1 MSTKTKQKKKTTDP
15 LQSTGSTDE
24 YETDDFSPSE
34 ESDVDNVAAASYN
47 NRRDDYNGTPAA
59 TMRGGARSSQRGKNS
74 SGKKKKNSFT
84 NSSASKRGGKKS
96 SSIDEVELLSSEKEE
111 EDDSYEGDT
120 ETYDKKKSSKKG
132 RAKRNNN
139 VEDDSDNDMEEESPK
154 NNKRGRR
161 ALGHINENKSNTSK
175 SPVNGGDTSEGDGAG
190 DNNTND
196 DDDSDDDS
204 DPFAN
209 LGRGSNKRQKLQ
221 QKKNKGSDE
230 DDSDSDS
237 DDSDSDDSSM
247 GMGLGRNRSAQLAK
261 RRQKMMATH
270 TYSSSDD
277 DDDSSDSDDSLSD
290 EKKKKKKPPAK
301 KKSNA
306 LDDSDSSI
314 SFLGTQS
321 RNNPSRK
328 TTKKSPQKKPAAT
341 SNKQPAGN
349 KGKRKSSIL
358 DTSCEIL
365 SSDDDFDLPKT
376 ITTTTSAAAKRSSPR
391 KQPPVAAS
399 AFKKPMSQDTE
410 RDPSVRKA
418 STKALDEARK
428 AREALKAAQQYKAK
442 EAVLPPIDVD
452 LPSSLTS
459 SRSRARG
466 GGMEVVD
473 VDMISSF
480 PSQPSVAFPAQI
492 SYKGPR
498 ITLTL
503 RYQNPIT
510 KKESKANIKIKTDQP
525 LQHLVDEFKTQQSS
539 LEITTVK
546 FDGRNLSLKNTPA
559 FYEME
564 DEDLVDVVVVVKQQN
579 AATAPSFFGGLA
591 SRAAQ
596 ALGVSSPPAA
606 QAVTVA
612 TVHVQTRGNQSQK
625 HTFQIKNDASLSK
638 VVTAYC
644 EKYDLISMRLEH
656 NGRMLD
662 TNKSLSAEGLPNE
675 VHLDAVDLVQGG
687 PSIKLKFRVYGKAND
702 ITTLSIPMKGKFV
715 SIMGRFAQKKNLS
728 VSQCKFIF
736 DGETLNQNSTPE
748 GLDLEGD
755 EIIDVRLPES
765 DSSSSSASATGAS
778 SNQAS
783 SATGPGRQISI
794 QTNRNR
800 NNNARQKGWK
810 VHNTNSISKL
820 QTDYIKYYKS
830 KGCQTVKFY
839 FRNAV
844 INNMTQSFRELGVAE
859 GAMIFAMENGKPY
872 S

>member
-1 MSTKTKQKKKTTDP
+1 MSTKKTKQKKKTADP

-34 ESDVDNVAAASYN
+34 ESDIDNVAAASYN
-47 NRRDDYNGTPAA
+47 NRHDDYNGSGGTPAA

-74 SGKKKKNSFT
+74 SGKKKNSFT
-84 NSSASKRGGKKS
+84 NSSANTKGGKK
-96 SSIDEVELLSSEKEE
+96 SIDEVELLSSEEEEE

-132 RAKRNNN
+132 RAKSNNN
-139 VEDDSDNDMEEESPK
+139 GEDDSDDDVEEESPK

-161 ALGHINENKSNTSK
+161 ALGHINDNKSNTSK

-190 DNNTND
+190 DNNTNND
-196 DDDSDDDS
+196 NDSDDDS

-209 LGRGSNKRQKLQ
+209 LGKRSNKRQKLQ
-221 QKKNKGSDE
+221 QNKGSDE

-261 RRQKMMATH
+261 RRQQMMATH

-290 EKKKKKKPPAK
+290 KKKKKKPAAK
-301 KKSNA
+301 KKSA

-321 RNNPSRK
+321 RKNPSRK
-328 TTKKSPQKKPAAT
+328 AASPQKKKPAT

-349 KGKRKSSIL
+349 EGKRKSSIL

-365 SSDDDFDLPKT
+365 SSGDDDFDLPKT
-376 ITTTTSAAAKRSSPR
+376 ITTTARSSPR
-391 KQPPVAAS
+391 KQPPAAAS
-399 AFKKPMSQDTE
+399 ASKKPMSQDTE

-452 LPSSLTS
+452 IPSSSTT
-459 SRSRARG
+459 SRSRTGAR

-473 VDMISSF
+473 VDIISSF
-480 PSQPSVAFPAQI
+480 PSQPSVAAPI

-503 RYQNPIT
+503 RYQNPTT

-525 LQHLVDEFKTQQSS
+525 LQHLVDEFKTQQQS

-546 FDGRNLSLKNTPA
+546 FDGQNLSLKNTPA

-564 DEDLVDVVVVVKQQN
+564 DEDLVDVVVIVKQQN
-579 AATAPSFFGGLA
+579 VASAPSFFGGLA

-596 ALGVSSPPAA
+596 ALGVSAPAA
-606 QAVTVA
+606 QAVTLA

-625 HTFQIKNDASLSK
+625 HTFQIKNDAPLSK

-656 NGRMLD
+656 NGRLLD
-662 TNKSLSAEGLPNE
+662 ANKSLSAEGLPNE
-675 VHLDAVDLVQGG
+675 VQLVAVDLVQGG
-687 PSIKLKFRVYGKAND
+687 PSIKLKFRVYGKTND
-702 ITTLSIPMKGKFV
+702 ITTLSIPTKGKFE
-715 SIMGRFAQKKNLS
+715 SIMGRFAQKKSLS

-736 DGETLNQNSTPE
+736 DGETLNPNSTPE

-765 DSSSSSASATGAS
+765 NSSSASAT
-778 SNQAS
+778 
-783 SATGPGRQISI
+783 ATLGPGRQISI

-800 NNNARQKGWK
+800 NTSSRQKSWK

-839 FRNAV
+839 FRNAA
-844 INNMTQSFRELGVAE
+844 INNMTQSFRDLGVRKVRVC
-859 GAMIFAMENGKPY
+859 IL
-872 S
+872 SS

>member
-1 MSTKTKQKKKTTDP
+1 MSTKTKQKKKTADP

-34 ESDVDNVAAASYN
+34 ESDFDNVAAASYN
-47 NRRDDYNGTPAA
+47 NRRDDYNGGGTPAA
-59 TMRGGARSSQRGKNS
+59 TMRGGARSSQRGKNA
-74 SGKKKKNSFT
+74 SGKKKNNFS
-84 NSSASKRGGKKS
+84 NSSASKKGSKKK

-111 EDDSYEGDT
+111 EEEEDDLYEGDT

-132 RAKRNNN
+132 RAKSNNN
-139 VEDDSDNDMEEESPK
+139 SEDDSDNDMEEELSTK

-161 ALGHINENKSNTSK
+161 ALGHINDNKSNTSK
-175 SPVNGGDTSEGDGAG
+175 SPVNGGDTSEGDAAD
-190 DNNTND
+190 DNNTNND
-196 DDDSDDDS
+196 DNSDDDS

-290 EKKKKKKPPAK
+290 KKKKKKPPAK
-301 KKSNA
+301 KKSA

-321 RNNPSRK
+321 RKNPSRK
-328 TTKKSPQKKPAAT
+328 TTNKSPQKKKPAAT

-349 KGKRKSSIL
+349 EGKRKSSIL

-365 SSDDDFDLPKT
+365 SSGDDDFDLPKT
-376 ITTTTSAAAKRSSPR
+376 ITTTTARSSPR

-399 AFKKPMSQDTE
+399 ATKKPMSQDTE

-452 LPSSLTS
+452 VPSSLTT
-459 SRSRARG
+459 SRSRTGARG
-466 GGMEVVD
+466 DIEVVD

-480 PSQPSVAFPAQI
+480 PSQPSVPVQI

-503 RYQNPIT
+503 RYQNPTT
-510 KKESKANIKIKTDQP
+510 KKESKANIKIKTDQS
-525 LQHLVDEFKTQQSS
+525 LQHLVDEFKTQQPS
-539 LEITTVK
+539 LEITIVK
-546 FDGRNLSLKNTPA
+546 FDGRNLILKNTPA

-564 DEDLVDVVVVVKQQN
+564 DEDLVDVVVVVKQQS
-579 AATAPSFFGGLA
+579 ASAPSFFGGLA

-596 ALGVSSPPAA
+596 ALGVRSPPAA
-606 QAVTVA
+606 QAVSVA

-662 TNKSLSAEGLPNE
+662 SNKSLSTEGLPNE
-675 VHLDAVDLVQGG
+675 VQLDAVDLVQGG
-687 PSIKLKFRVYGKAND
+687 PSIKLKFRVYGKTND
-702 ITTLSIPMKGKFV
+702 ITTLSIPMKGKFE

-736 DGETLNQNSTPE
+736 DGETLNPNSTPE

-765 DSSSSSASATGAS
+765 NSGSSASATGAS
-778 SNQAS
+778 SNQARNAS
-783 SATGPGRQISI
+783 LGPGRQISI

-839 FRNAV
+839 FRNAA
-844 INNMTQSFRELGVAE
+844 INNMTQSFREVGVAE
-859 GAMIFAMENGKPY
+859 GDILVAMENGKPY

>member
-1 MSTKTKQKKKTTDP
+1 
-15 LQSTGSTDE
+15 
-24 YETDDFSPSE
+24 
-34 ESDVDNVAAASYN
+34 
-47 NRRDDYNGTPAA
+47 
-59 TMRGGARSSQRGKNS
+59 
-74 SGKKKKNSFT
+74 
-84 NSSASKRGGKKS
+84 
-96 SSIDEVELLSSEKEE
+96 
-111 EDDSYEGDT
+111 
-120 ETYDKKKSSKKG
+120 
-132 RAKRNNN
+132 
-139 VEDDSDNDMEEESPK
+139 MEEESAK

-161 ALGHINENKSNTSK
+161 ALGHINDNKSNTSK
-175 SPVNGGDTSEGDGAG
+175 SPVNGGDTSEDDGAG
-190 DNNTND
+190 DNNTNN

-209 LGRGSNKRQKLQ
+209 LGKRSNKRQKLQ
-221 QKKNKGSDE
+221 KNKGSDE

-290 EKKKKKKPPAK
+290 KKKKKKPPAK
-301 KKSNA
+301 KKSA

-321 RNNPSRK
+321 RKNPSRE
-328 TTKKSPQKKPAAT
+328 TTKSPQKKPAAT
-341 SNKQPAGN
+341 STKQPAGN

-365 SSDDDFDLPKT
+365 SSGDDDFDLTKT
-376 ITTTTSAAAKRSSPR
+376 ITTTAARSSPR
-391 KQPPVAAS
+391 KQPVAAS
-399 AFKKPMSQDTE
+399 ASKKPMSQDTE

-442 EAVLPPIDVD
+442 EAVLPPINVD
-452 LPSSLTS
+452 IPSSLTT
-459 SRSRARG
+459 SRSRTGARG
-466 GGMEVVD
+466 GMEIVD

-480 PSQPSVAFPAQI
+480 PSRPPVPVQI
-492 SYKGPR
+492 SYIGPR

-503 RYQNPIT
+503 RYQNPTT

-525 LQHLVDEFKTQQSS
+525 LQHLVNEFNTQQPSF
-539 LEITTVK
+539 EITTVK
-546 FDGRNLSLKNTPA
+546 FDGQNLSLKNTPA

-579 AATAPSFFGGLA
+579 AASAPSFFGGLA

-596 ALGVSSPPAA
+596 ALGVRSPPAA
-606 QAVTVA
+606 QAVSVA
-612 TVHVQTRGNQSQK
+612 TVHVQTKGNQSQK
-625 HTFQIKNDASLSK
+625 HTFQIKNDAPLSK

-662 TNKSLSAEGLPNE
+662 SNKSLSAEGLPNE

-702 ITTLSIPMKGKFV
+702 ITTLSIPMKGKFE

-728 VSQCKFIF
+728 ISQCKFIF
-736 DGETLNQNSTPE
+736 DGETLNPNNTPE

-765 DSSSSSASATGAS
+765 NSSSSASATGAP
-778 SNQAS
+778 SNQARAAS
-783 SATGPGRQISI
+783 SASLGPGRQISI

-800 NNNARQKGWK
+800 NTSSRQKSWK
-810 VHNTNSISKL
+810 VYNTNSISKL

-839 FRNAV
+839 FQNTV
-844 INNMTQSFRELGVAE
+844 INNMTQSFRDLGVRKVRVC
-859 GAMIFAMENGKPY
+859 ILL